1 MSIAVLTILLVA
13 IILTSGIVYNVF
25 NRSYSESIEQKLVA
39 ITTANADSFMEWIE
53 ARQDEVEFIA
63 SLNTV
68 KDLNEPGIKNIFTK
82 IGELNGFYD
91 SIIFVDTV
99 GAGVV
104 STLFEEQTVVQQD
117 GEVNEIQLDD
127 REWFQKAMKGERVLS
142 EPLVSRVTGNH
153 IMNVVVPVSNNGDII
168 GVVRAAVYIDKLTER
183 LAELQLT
190 DGTEIFLI
198 EHDGKPVTKSGST
211 EGIENLTTFA
221 AQQISKNK
229 SGVEVYQNAA
239 DISVVGSY
247 HYIDKLGWGLVVET
261 DEKVAMAEVTTIFWE
276 LIGVSCVILAVAGFM
291 IVYLVRKNITLP
303 LKNAVEGLCEASE
316 QVASAST
323 EVSSSSQTLAEGSS
337 EQAASIEETSAS
349 LEQIAAQTKQNS
361 ANANQADRSMKET
374 SDVVD
379 RGVVSMK
386 RMVKA
391 INTIMESSK
400 ETSKIVKTIDEIAFQ
415 TNLLALNAAVEAARA
430 GEAGKGFAVVAEE
443 VRNLAQ
449 RSADAARSTS
459 QLIEQSQ
466 ENAKNGVEVAG
477 EVEGQLNSINDSSE
491 AIVTLIAEIAAASD
505 EQTQAISQVNNAMSE
520 MDKVVQSNAANSEE
534 TASAA
539 EELSSL
545 GDEFEL
551 MVDSLRAMIG
561 SGTSGKEFSI
571 ETKIPQYDDFDDWN
585 EEPVGKKSKSKFVK
599 NDSTGTKR
607 NGSTEIESMDFTDDF
622 SGF

>member
-1 MSIAVLTILLVA
+1 
-13 IILTSGIVYNVF
+13 
-25 NRSYSESIEQKLVA
+25 
-39 ITTANADSFMEWIE
+39 
-53 ARQDEVEFIA
+53 
-63 SLNTV
+63 
-68 KDLNEPGIKNIFTK
+68 
-82 IGELNGFYD
+82 
-91 SIIFVDTV
+91 
-99 GAGVV
+99 
-104 STLFEEQTVVQQD
+104 
-117 GEVNEIQLDD
+117 
-127 REWFQKAMKGERVLS
+127 
-142 EPLVSRVTGNH
+142 
-153 IMNVVVPVSNNGDII
+153 
-168 GVVRAAVYIDKLTER
+168 
-183 LAELQLT
+183 
-190 DGTEIFLI
+190 
-198 EHDGKPVTKSGST
+198 
-211 EGIENLTTFA
+211 
-221 AQQISKNK
+221 
-229 SGVEVYQNAA
+229 
-239 DISVVGSY
+239 
-247 HYIDKLGWGLVVET
+247 
-261 DEKVAMAEVTTIFWE
+261 
-276 LIGVSCVILAVAGFM
+276 
-291 IVYLVRKNITLP
+291 
-303 LKNAVEGLCEASE
+303 
-316 QVASAST
+316 
-323 EVSSSSQTLAEGSS
+323 
-337 EQAASIEETSAS
+337 
-349 LEQIAAQTKQNS
+349 
-361 ANANQADRSMKET
+361 
-374 SDVVD
+374 
-379 RGVVSMK
+379 
-386 RMVKA
+386 
-391 INTIMESSK
+391 
-400 ETSKIVKTIDEIAFQ
+400 
-415 TNLLALNAAVEAARA
+415 LLALNAAVEAARA

-551 MVDSLRAMIG
+551 IVDSLRAMIG